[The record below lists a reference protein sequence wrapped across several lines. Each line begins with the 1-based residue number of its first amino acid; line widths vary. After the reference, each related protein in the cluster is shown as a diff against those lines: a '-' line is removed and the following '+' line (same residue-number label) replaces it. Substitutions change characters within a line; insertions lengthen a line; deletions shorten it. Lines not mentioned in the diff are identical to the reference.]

1 MCNSNNEIYWQKEIE
16 TAPREQ
22 IRAWQ
27 DERLVNTVKHVYDN
41 VELYRN
47 RMKEAGVS
55 PDDIRSR
62 DDLYK
67 LPFTYKQ
74 DLRDTYPYGLFA
86 VPLKDVVRI
95 HASSGTTGKQ
105 IVAGY
110 TKRDLEIWDEN
121 CARQA
126 QTKIRAFTYPMAM
139 VCLRVA

>member
-55 PDDIRSR
+55 
-62 DDLYK
+62 
-67 LPFTYKQ
+67 
-74 DLRDTYPYGLFA
+74 G
-86 VPLKDVVRI
+86 
-95 HASSGTTGKQ
+95 
-105 IVAGY
+105 
-110 TKRDLEIWDEN
+110 
-121 CARQA
+121 
-126 QTKIRAFTYPMAM
+126 
-139 VCLRVA
+139 

>member
-74 DLRDTYPYGLFA
+74 DLRDTYPYYLFSCRA
-86 VPLKDVVRI
+86 
-95 HASSGTTGKQ
+95 
-105 IVAGY
+105 AGGMY
-110 TKRDLEIWDEN
+110 TNNI
-121 CARQA
+121 
-126 QTKIRAFTYPMAM
+126 F
-139 VCLRVA
+139 